1 MNKKSDLTDSKLISL
16 YLSGDGGAF
25 EKLLY
30 RYKNSVYGYIY
41 SLVKD
46 RDLADDFFQDT
57 FIKVVTLIK
66 QGAYLEQGYFYSWVC
81 RLARNMI
88 IDHFRRNK
96 QIFYT
101 SNDSGDIDFTAK
113 VAMDAASSYDMMI
126 DKDRREELRLLLSL
140 LPKEQR
146 QIVILRYYYDMS
158 FKQIAEILN
167 ISINTALG
175 RARYAM
181 INIRKKAK
189 ERELLVD

>member
-96 QIFYT
+96 QIFHI
-101 SNDSGDIDFTAK
+101 SNDGKDIDFTAK
-113 VAMDAASSYDMMI
+113 DAMNTASSYDMMV